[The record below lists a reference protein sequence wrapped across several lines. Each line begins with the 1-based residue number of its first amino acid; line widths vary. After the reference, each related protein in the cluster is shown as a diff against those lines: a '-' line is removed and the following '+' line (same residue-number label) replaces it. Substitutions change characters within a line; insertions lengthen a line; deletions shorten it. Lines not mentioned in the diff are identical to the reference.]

1 MDIQV
6 KGCDIR
12 YAQTPIYYTKCT
24 CADEDYINYL
34 GGLLLMCDIATAFTA
49 ISTGVSMMGF
59 FQQQRYD
66 RQEEMYRQQAL
77 EMQRRQQEENAKQAM
92 LAAQQRINDRKRQA
106 LQNAKSNKASLAA
119 SGVNLD
125 SPSFEAFLESSK
137 KTVKQD
143 ISRIQINGLTDVVNY
158 QSEARQTGLA
168 KEASLAGL
176 NQGQR
181 LDMVQ

>member
-1 MDIQV
+1 
-6 KGCDIR
+6 
-12 YAQTPIYYTKCT
+12 
-24 CADEDYINYL
+24 
-34 GGLLLMCDIATAFTA
+34 MCDIGTAFTA

-59 FQQQRYD
+59 FQQQKYD
-66 RQEEMYRQQAL
+66 NREEMYRQQAL

-106 LQNAKSNKASLAA
+106 LQQAKTNKASFAA

-125 SPSFEAFLESSK
+125 SPSFGAFFKSSK
-137 KTVKQD
+137 KIVKQD

-168 KEASLAGL
+168 KEASLSGAKSRATAAKYGAIGEAIGTAGTL
-176 NQGQR
+176 AQAGYDWYKDRQP
-181 LDMVQ
+181 D